1 MKSENCAKCYKL
13 ANRLSAGE
21 LVKRERWKK
30 NFSEW
35 FDEALRNAEIIETR
49 YPVKG
54 LYVWFPY
61 GLKLRNNVLAIIR
74 KLLEET
80 KHEEVMFPLLI
91 PEDLFKK
98 EADHIRGFEGQVYW
112 VTHGGKDKL
121 DVRLALRPTS
131 ETSIYP
137 MFAIWIR
144 SHADL
149 PLRVYQVVNIFRY
162 ETKMTKPLIRVREVT
177 TFKEAHTAH
186 ATSEEAE
193 AQVKAA
199 VEIYKKFFD
208 ELAVPYV
215 VTKRPSWDT
224 FAGAVYSIA
233 FDVMAPDGRTLQVGT
248 VHNLGQNFARVYG
261 IEYEKPDGAHEHV
274 YQTCYGMSERVIAAA
289 VMVHGDDLGP
299 CFPPRVAPIQIVVV
313 PIPLKGEE
321 KDAEQMARGIAGE
334 LKAAGFR
341 VHLDE
346 RDLRPGRKFYEW
358 ERHGVPLRLEIG
370 PKDMK
375 RGEVTIVRRDIGERS
390 TISFKVL
397 IPEIRKILE
406 QMNLDM
412 HDRAWKSFLGSMHEL
427 KDLGKIKKVMEERGG
442 IVRTPWCGKEACGK
456 ELEEKTEGSVLGEE
470 LDKKKVDGTCPVCSK
485 PAKTSI
491 LIAKTY

>member
-1 MKSENCAKCYKL
+1 M
-13 ANRLSAGE
+13 
-21 LVKRERWKK
+21 KRENWKNK
-30 NFSEW
+30 FSEW
-35 FDEALRNAEIIETR
+35 FDEALWNAEIMDTR

-54 LYVWFPY
+54 LYVWLPY

-74 KLLEET
+74 RILEET
-80 KHEEVMFPLLI
+80 GHEEVLFPLLI

-98 EADHIRGFEGQVYW
+98 EAEHIRGFEGQVYW

-137 MFAIWIR
+137 MFALWIR

-149 PLRVYQVVNIFRY
+149 PLKVYQVVNIFRY
-162 ETKMTKPLIRVREVT
+162 ETKMTKPLIRLREVT

-199 VEIYKKFFD
+199 VEIYRRFFD
-208 ELAVPYV
+208 ELAIPYV
-215 VTKRPSWDT
+215 ITKRPSWDT

-233 FDVMAPDGRTLQVGT
+233 FDILAPDGRTLQVGT

-261 IEYEKPDGAHEHV
+261 IEYEKPDGIHEYV
-274 YQTCYGMSERVIAAA
+274 YQTCYGMSERVIAAV

-313 PIPLKGEE
+313 PIPVKGEE
-321 KDAEQMARGIAGE
+321 RNAEQMGRGIAEE

-341 VHLDE
+341 AHLDE

-375 RGEVTIVRRDIGERS
+375 RGEVTVVRRDTGERS
-390 TISFKVL
+390 TISFKML
-397 IPEIRKILE
+397 IPEVRKILE
-406 QMNLDM
+406 QMNAEM
-412 HDRAWKSFLGSMHEL
+412 RDRAWRSFLDNVHEL
-427 KDLGKIKKVMEERGG
+427 KDLERIKRVIEERGG
-442 IVRTPWCGKEACGK
+442 IVRTPWCGKERCGK
-456 ELEEKTEGSVLGEE
+456 ELEEKTGGSVLGEE
-470 LDKKKVDGTCPVCSK
+470 LKKKVEGTCPICSN

>member
-1 MKSENCAKCYKL
+1 
-13 ANRLSAGE
+13 
-21 LVKRERWKK
+21 VKRERWEN

-35 FDEALRNAEIIETR
+35 FDEALWNAEIMDTR

-54 LYVWFPY
+54 LSVWLPY
-61 GLKLRNNVLAIIR
+61 GLKLRNNILAIMR
-74 KLLEET
+74 KMLEET
-80 KHEEVMFPLLI
+80 GHDEVMFPLLI

-112 VTHGGKDKL
+112 VTHGGTDRL

-137 MFAIWIR
+137 MFALWIR

-149 PLRVYQVVNIFRY
+149 PRKIYQVVNIFRY
-162 ETKMTKPLIRVREVT
+162 ETKMTKPMIRVREVT

-208 ELAVPYV
+208 ELGIPYV

-233 FDVMAPDGRTLQVGT
+233 FDTIAPDGRTLQIGT
-248 VHNLGQNFARVYG
+248 VHNLGQNFAKVYG
-261 IEYEKPDGAHEHV
+261 IEYEKQDGNHEHV
-274 YQTCYGMSERVIAAA
+274 YQTCYGISERVIAAT

-299 CFPPRVAPIQIVVV
+299 CFPPKVAPIQVVVV

-321 KDAEQMARGIAGE
+321 KGTEKMAGE
-334 LKAAGFR
+334 TAEKLKAAGLR
-341 VHLDE
+341 VHLDD
-346 RDLRPGRKFYEW
+346 RDIRPGRKFYEW

-375 RGEVTIVRRDIGERS
+375 RGEVTIVRRDTGERS
-390 TISFKVL
+390 TIPLKVL
-397 IPEIRKILE
+397 IPEIRKILD
-406 QMNLDM
+406 QMNENMRD
-412 HDRAWKSFLGSMHEL
+412 HARKFFLESVHEL
-427 KDLGKIKKVMEERGG
+427 KDPARIKKVMGERGG
-442 IVRTPWCGKEACGK
+442 IVRTPWCGKETCGK
-456 ELEEKTEGSVLGEE
+456 ELEERTGGSVLGEE
-470 LDKKKVDGTCPVCSK
+470 LDHKKVEGACPVCSK
-485 PAKTSI
+485 QAKMSI